1 MRKASLT
8 SLWAISL
15 KSMQYLVQKKDHYE
29 VEPLRAWLSFERNRL
44 WLYVCNMPF
53 HMGEAS
59 EQNRQHYFEEVNSV
73 LQKCMSCRKVRGS
86 LNFTKGCIASFH
98 ILHFFL
104 QEYCFLFKGL
114 PCLQNNYFEV
124 VYFLRKWSCRKWSCR
139 FSGSGGELHSRIGWI
154 FLWKEDCKYSQR
166 NIVFF
171 QELNFFCRRKF
182 RSQIMDRCSDK
193 GERAKR

>member
-1 MRKASLT
+1 MFLTESVHATMRKASLT

-15 KSMQYLVQKKDHYE
+15 KSMQYLVQKKDRYE

-98 ILHFFL
+98 ILHFFCKNTASYL
-104 QEYCFLFKGL
+104 KDYLVFKTIIL
-114 PCLQNNYFEV
+114 
-124 VYFLRKWSCRKWSCR
+124 KWC
-139 FSGSGGELHSRIGWI
+139 I
-154 FLWKEDCKYSQR
+154 FLENGHAENDHADLVGAEVSFIQ
-166 NIVFF
+166 
-171 QELNFFCRRKF
+171 
-182 RSQIMDRCSDK
+182 
-193 GERAKR
+193 G